1 MIMTNLTR
9 TQSAEMWELISK
21 GGLRDIEAD
30 RPLEQLGGMSPMEF
44 VEQVATKILAANACE
59 PKSRSAQITIA
70 AGLGGTMPDLE
81 MEIRRAISVLSDFHD
96 GVTIVESQVKLSK
109 DAIRVAVRL
118 VQSFL
123 GYDETKNP
131 DPKMYEERARQVR
144 EFLKSKRI

>member
-1 MIMTNLTR
+1 
-9 TQSAEMWELISK
+9 
-21 GGLRDIEAD
+21 
-30 RPLEQLGGMSPMEF
+30 
-44 VEQVATKILAANACE
+44 
-59 PKSRSAQITIA
+59 
-70 AGLGGTMPDLE
+70 MPDLE

-109 DAIRVAVRL
+109 DAIRIAVRL
-118 VQSFL
+118 VQSCL